1 LNIRG
6 WPLTAEHLIKEQTRM
21 SGDAAS
27 HILYDIRDGI
37 GVVTLNRPAQRNA
50 LTFEMYARLAEIC
63 RDVPADGSVR
73 ALVITG
79 AGDKAFAAGT
89 DISLFRDFKTPEQ
102 GIAYE
107 KGADAYFTAIEA
119 CPVPT
124 IAAIAGACTG
134 GGAGIAVCCDIRLA
148 AADMK
153 FGFPIARTLGNCLS
167 AATLAR
173 LVSAIGEPRVVELL
187 FTARLMTADE
197 ALRVGLVTEVLPDHA
212 SLMARAQALAT
223 TLKGHAPLTMAVTK
237 QLLARMRQAAAKVDD
252 SDLVAKVYTSADFRE
267 GLTSFL
273 AKRPPQ
279 WTGK

>member
-1 LNIRG
+1 MTS
-6 WPLTAEHLIKEQTRM
+6 TATTDHV
-21 SGDAAS
+21 
-27 HILYDIRDGI
+27 LYAVHDGI
-37 GVVTLNRPAQRNA
+37 GIVTLNRAAQRNA

-63 RDVPADGSVR
+63 RTVPTDGSVH
-73 ALVITG
+73 ALIITG

-89 DISLFRDFKTPEQ
+89 DIALFRDFTTPEQ

-153 FGFPIARTLGNCLS
+153 YGFPIARTLGNCLS
-167 AATLAR
+167 AATLTR
-173 LVSAIGEPRVVELL
+173 LVAAIGEPRVVELL

-197 ALRVGLVTEVLPDHA
+197 AYRIGLVSEVLPDHA
-212 SLMARAQALAT
+212 SLMARATALAQT
-223 TLKGHAPLTMAVTK
+223 IKGHAPLTMAVTK
-237 QLLARMRQAAAKVDD
+237 QLLARMRQGGAKIDD
-252 SDLVAKVYTSADFRE
+252 SDLVAQVYTSADFRE
-267 GLTSFL
+267 GLTAFL

-279 WTGK
+279 WTGR

>member
-1 LNIRG
+1 
-6 WPLTAEHLIKEQTRM
+6 M
-21 SGDAAS
+21 SADAAS
-27 HILYDIRDGI
+27 HILYEIRDGI
-37 GVVTLNRPAQRNA
+37 GLVTLNRPAQRNA

-63 RDVPADGSVR
+63 RTIPADGSVR
-73 ALVITG
+73 ALIITG
-79 AGDKAFAAGT
+79 AGPKAFAAGT

-107 KGADAYFTAIEA
+107 QKADAHFTAIEA

-153 FGFPIARTLGNCLS
+153 YGFPIARTLGNCLS

-173 LVSAIGEPRVVELL
+173 LVAAIGEPRVVELI
-187 FTARLMTADE
+187 FTSRLMPADE
-197 ALRVGLVTEVLPDHA
+197 ALRIGLVSEVLPDHA
-212 SLMARAQALAT
+212 SLMARAQALAE
-223 TLKGHAPLTMAVTK
+223 TLKGHAPLTMSVTK
-237 QLLARMRQAAAKVDD
+237 ELLRRMRQAMAKVDD
-252 SDLVAKVYTSADFRE
+252 ADLVAKVYTSEDFRE

-273 AKRPPQ
+273 AKRPAQ
-279 WTGK
+279 WTGR